1 MELISTAIFGGN
13 PTITSIDI
21 GNNSN
26 LFNSIN
32 ADIGNVFVEA
42 VGNQTSL
49 TSINLS
55 STDLSSTVAHTLAPA
70 LSGKPIKYLNLSN
83 NIMQFEVVNFLKAI
97 APQFL
102 VHLDLSSIE
111 PYNIFPFKAL
121 TPIFSSHSVIE
132 RLELRGNSFRLPHN
146 GLIEPEFVD
155 FTSSIAQSKTLQYI
169 GLAETHFPFF
179 RFVQIV
185 QSLKDYQNKV
195 LCSIDLHSNKNLWKD
210 LVLRTPTSQELS
222 SYNELGI
229 MQATHDL
236 TSPRFL
242 QLKATLLQGLIW
254 QSQSLINLNLSDT
267 FFTGFYSY
275 GETICNI
282 LSEGLQGARIKTLDL
297 SNNSLSL
304 NSLRALTK
312 VFKTIRL
319 EELDLSGSCEKETV
333 QGFLRLALAI
343 NSEAR
348 LILNEN
354 ESLLLR
360 KEYTSAPSPITME
373 PELMA
378 ILGKMLPIQDLNEY
392 CSNSFKKVIISGFP
406 KPAAELSVPSVGEKT
421 QEASWT
427 TVTTLTK
434 QEEPES
440 LTPALHEKMKEN
452 PSSSAPIPSLFAS
465 DSSLMETHTGNEEQL
480 KLAGETGESVTTS

>member
-1 MELISTAIFGGN
+1 MKGISNAPVNAI
-13 PTITSIDI
+13 
-21 GNNSN
+21 
-26 LFNSIN
+26 
-32 ADIGNVFVEA
+32 
-42 VGNQTSL
+42 
-49 TSINLS
+49 
-55 STDLSSTVAHTLAPA
+55 
-70 LSGKPIKYLNLSN
+70 
-83 NIMQFEVVNFLKAI
+83 
-97 APQFL
+97 
-102 VHLDLSSIE
+102 
-111 PYNIFPFKAL
+111 
-121 TPIFSSHSVIE
+121 
-132 RLELRGNSFRLPHN
+132 
-146 GLIEPEFVD
+146 
-155 FTSSIAQSKTLQYI
+155 
-169 GLAETHFPFF
+169 
-179 RFVQIV
+179 
-185 QSLKDYQNKV
+185 
-195 LCSIDLHSNKNLWKD
+195 
-210 LVLRTPTSQELS
+210 
-222 SYNELGI
+222 
-229 MQATHDL
+229 

-378 ILGKMLPIQDLNEY
+378 ILGKMLPIQDLVNIVNEY